1 MNQAQQRN
9 TQDIVS
15 HLMTGGNPRLRMP
28 HLILEVSR
36 ENIVHDT
43 GIYTT
48 LKILVEN
55 KSWLIILVQQIERII
70 YTESNGVGALR
81 KPLLVSFR
89 GEEARD
95 ANTASSAGVRREFF
109 MLLLQNLLNPD
120 YGMIKEDDESNLSW
134 FRDSDDNSEI
144 TLR

>member
-1 MNQAQQRN
+1 MNPNCFIFVFSNSWTEFELFKTRFIFIFSCIWKSLSQVKCF
-9 TQDIVS
+9 I
-15 HLMTGGNPRLRMP
+15 LKFY
-28 HLILEVSR
+28 LIF
-36 ENIVHDT
+36 
-43 GIYTT
+43 
-48 LKILVEN
+48 
-55 KSWLIILVQQIERII
+55 LVQQIERII

-120 YGMIKEDDESNLSW
+120 YGMIKEDEESNLSW

>member
-1 MNQAQQRN
+1 MKHFSYVLYVGFHTQRN
-9 TQDIVS
+9 LFHKQNVLFFG
-15 HLMTGGNPRLRMP
+15 H
-28 HLILEVSR
+28 SR
-36 ENIVHDT
+36 IT
-43 GIYTT
+43 FY
-48 LKILVEN
+48 
-55 KSWLIILVQQIERII
+55 ILVQQIERII

-120 YGMIKEDDESNLSW
+120 YGMIKEDEESNLSW